1 MNQLLIV
8 TLAGALLAAP
18 TELRAQTAG
27 AGISEAG
34 ISAKAPVEPRFDLE
48 LEAGVE
54 AEKALGLIAE
64 RVGHP
69 LNVVWTGDSASVS
82 LPALRLHQITVREFF
97 AAVTAA
103 GNEEL
108 KRGRPGYAF
117 NEVEGA
123 LNVWTFSVIQAP
135 AMMAGSMATGMMAG
149 RPVGG
154 MVTPPTRP
162 GPGIPNPF
170 GGPVATG
177 YSSTPDPLTGALVT
191 GTRAP
196 SGNEPVILSAFGPMG
211 APLSAGSRSSQ
222 FFDLAMLL
230 NDELTVNDLT
240 TAIRTAWTAAGEGAE
255 PPAEALRFHKET
267 ELLIATGTPEQLSVV
282 QSIVDLLKARVQPS
296 ADAKDSENLALQS
309 RLRSVTAESEDFR
322 KRADQNAELA
332 DVQIAKLRERLAEL
346 EIELAKA
353 NARQ

>member
-1 MNQLLIV
+1 MNQLLIT

-18 TELRAQTAG
+18 AALRAQNPIAG
-27 AGISEAG
+27 AADAGFAAEAP
-34 ISAKAPVEPRFDLE
+34 AEPRFDLE
-48 LEAGVE
+48 LEAGLE

-103 GNEEL
+103 GKEEL

-135 AMMAGSMATGMMAG
+135 AMMAGAMAG
-149 RPVGG
+149 GLRAVRPPAAG
-154 MVTPPTRP
+154 TE
-162 GPGIPNPF
+162 PNPN
-170 GGPVATG
+170 GLVSGNPN
-177 YSSTPDPLTGALVT
+177 YSRVGIAPTHPSTPDPLTGALGT
-191 GTRAP
+191 GTWAA
-196 SGNEPVILSAFGPMG
+196 SGNEPGMAAAFGTP
-211 APLSAGSRSSQ
+211 PPAGSRSSQ
-222 FFDLAMLL
+222 FFDLEQLL

-267 ELLIATGTPEQLSVV
+267 KLLIATGTPEQLSVV

-296 ADAKDSENLALQS
+296 ADAKDSENQALQS
-309 RLRSVTAESEDFR
+309 RLRSLAAESEDFR
-322 KRADQNAELA
+322 KRSEQNAVLADQ
-332 DVQIAKLRERLAEL
+332 QIAKLRERLAEL